1 MLDLELVIQHLVCI
15 KNVLWCRCDSFSLFE
30 VKECFCCPLVDFW
43 HGCHITCMNVCV
55 FCAYQQQSPVEQRYK
70 ELLALRDQY
79 LKKLEEL
86 QLSDS
91 APSSTHLTNSSTP
104 NAATPNQ
111 HITHLQ
117 TPFWSHSQ
125 PVTDIG
131 HLYIAI
137 VIIMVTW
144 LVVMSTMRV
153 TNQLCNKPQYGLHC
167 AKKKVKRKE
176 KP

>member
-1 MLDLELVIQHLVCI
+1 MQI
-15 KNVLWCRCDSFSLFE
+15 SLFE
-30 VKECFCCPLVDFW
+30 VKECFCCPLVAIS
-43 HGCHITCMNVCV
+43 HVCMFVYI
-55 FCAYQQQSPVEQRYK
+55 CAYQQQSPVEQRYK

-91 APSSTHLTNSSTP
+91 THLTNSSTP

-125 PVTDIG
+125 AVTDIG

-137 VIIMVTW
+137 VIIMVTR
-144 LVVMSTMRV
+144 LVVMSARM
-153 TNQLCNKPQYGLHC
+153 NNKTIMQ
-167 AKKKVKRKE
+167 
-176 KP
+176 

>member
-1 MLDLELVIQHLVCI
+1 MLVWELVFLHLVSI
-15 KNVLWCRCDSFSLFE
+15 KMFCDADVIGFPYL
-30 VKECFCCPLVDFW
+30 KCFCCPLVDVTSHVWMF
-43 HGCHITCMNVCV
+43 V
-55 FCAYQQQSPVEQRYK
+55 FICACQQQSPVEQRYK

-131 HLYIAI
+131 LLYIAI
-137 VIIMVTW
+137 VIIMVTR
-144 LVVMSTMRV
+144 LVVMSTI
-153 TNQLCNKPQYGLHC
+153 TSNKPIMQ
-167 AKKKVKRKE
+167 
-176 KP
+176 